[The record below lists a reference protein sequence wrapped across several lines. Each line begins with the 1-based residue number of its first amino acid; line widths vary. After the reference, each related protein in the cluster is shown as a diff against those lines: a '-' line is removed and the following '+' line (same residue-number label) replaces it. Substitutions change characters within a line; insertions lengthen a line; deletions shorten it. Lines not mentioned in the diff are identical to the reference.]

1 MNKFADL
8 IERLKKRATD
18 RKTKKILAGLEIL
31 DGVPEG
37 SGKKHHFRL
46 PYSSDPS
53 SFEEPWK

>member
-8 IERLKKRATD
+8 MESLKKRASD
-18 RKTKKILAGLEIL
+18 EKAKKILAELEIL
-31 DGVPEG
+31 DDVPEG
-37 SGKKHHFRL
+37 NGKKHHFRL